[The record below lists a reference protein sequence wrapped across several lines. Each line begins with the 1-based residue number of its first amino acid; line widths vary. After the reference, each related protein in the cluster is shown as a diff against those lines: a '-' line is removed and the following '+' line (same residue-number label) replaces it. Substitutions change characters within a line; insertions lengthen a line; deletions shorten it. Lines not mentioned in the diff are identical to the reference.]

1 MQNGSKSSIHLLR
14 ILTRSN
20 VEKKIAFWDK
30 LGPGLITGA
39 SDDDPSGIAT
49 YSQAGAAYGL
59 LMLWTAFL
67 TYPLMYGIQE
77 MCARIGIVSGGGLSR
92 VIVLKYPK
100 LLVWL
105 MLAAL
110 FPAITFN
117 IAADLN
123 GMGAV
128 SHLLFPYFPEFF
140 YSTIFT
146 IAIILGLVFFTY
158 ERMAAVLKWLC
169 MSLFV
174 YAVVP
179 FLVNNDWSA
188 VFSAV
193 LVPKFEWSQKY
204 WALLVAI
211 LGTTIS
217 PYLFFWQSSMSQED
231 HNHKNNNS
239 NLNALKE
246 MKLDVNVGMFLS
258 NLIMFFIILT
268 TASVLFPA
276 GLTNIETLQDAAKA
290 LEPLAGKFAF
300 TLFSLGVIGTGL
312 LAIPVLGGCL
322 GYIFADIF
330 DWEQGMDKKF
340 HEAKLFYSVIISSII
355 LALFMNLFNMD
366 PIQSL
371 IITAIIY
378 GLLAPFLIAII
389 LHICNQSD
397 IMQGHTNN
405 WISNLLG
412 IFAFILMGGSALF
425 LVYFYLSS

>member
-1 MQNGSKSSIHLLR
+1 M
-14 ILTRSN
+14 
-20 VEKKIAFWDK
+20 EKKIAFLEK
-30 LGPGLITGA
+30 LGPGLITGS

-49 YSQAGAAYGL
+49 YSQAGAAFGL
-59 LMLWTAFL
+59 SMLWTALL

-77 MCARIGIVSGGGLSR
+77 MCARIGIVSGGGLGR
-92 VIVLKYPK
+92 IIVLKYPK

-128 SHLLFPYFPEFF
+128 THLLFPFFPEFF
-140 YSTIFT
+140 YSAIFT
-146 IAIILGLVFFTY
+146 VAIILGLVFFTY
-158 ERMAAVLKWLC
+158 ERMASVLKWLC
-169 MSLFV
+169 LSLFV
-174 YAVVP
+174 YAIVP
-179 FLVNNDWSA
+179 FLVNNNWSA
-188 VFSAV
+188 VFSAAFI
-193 LVPKFEWSQKY
+193 PKFEWTKTY

-231 HNHKNNNS
+231 HNHKNNHS
-239 NLNALKE
+239 NENALRE
-246 MKLDVNVGMFLS
+246 MKLDVNVGMLLS

-290 LEPLAGKFAF
+290 LEPLAGTFAF

-322 GYIFADIF
+322 GYLFADIF
-330 DWEQGMDKKF
+330 DWEKGMDKKF

-355 LALFMNLFNMD
+355 LALLMNLFHMD
-366 PIQSL
+366 PVQSL

-389 LHICNQSD
+389 LHICNQPD
-397 IMQGHTNN
+397 IMQGHTNS

-425 LVYFYLSS
+425 LIYFYLSS